1 MAVTQGAIVLCAV
14 AAQWSLSLHHTK
26 GIPALM
32 KDQGQFTASLIR
44 QIRDLQPTVRPGA
57 AIYVMNDVFDGYDT
71 QFLFELTYGDHSV
84 HVLLDRYTHLSPAQL
99 ERMDYV
105 FAFDNGILKRLKGAG
120 AIMKTNRTL

>member
-1 MAVTQGAIVLCAV
+1 VF
-14 AAQWSLSLHHTK
+14 
-26 GIPALM
+26 
-32 KDQGQFTASLIR
+32 D
-44 QIRDLQPTVRPGA
+44 

-84 HVLLDRYTHLSPAQL
+84 HVLLDRYTHLSPAQI